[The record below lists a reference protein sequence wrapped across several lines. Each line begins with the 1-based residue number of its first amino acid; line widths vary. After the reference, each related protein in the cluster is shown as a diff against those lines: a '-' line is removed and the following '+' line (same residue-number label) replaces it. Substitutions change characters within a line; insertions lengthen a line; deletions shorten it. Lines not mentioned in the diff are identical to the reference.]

1 MPLPMHDIIE
11 RCRRL
16 ALLARHARMRE
27 ELIRLANDMERDA
40 GAFER
45 EEAAQTDKL
54 AG

>member
-1 MPLPMHDIIE
+1 MPPSIHDIIE
-11 RCRRL
+11 HCRRL
-16 ALLARHARMRE
+16 ALLARHPGMRE

-45 EEAAQTDKL
+45 KEAARTSKL

>member
-1 MPLPMHDIIE
+1 MPASIHDIIE

-27 ELIRLANDMERDA
+27 ELIRLANEMERDA
-40 GAFER
+40 GAFGR
-45 EEAAQTDKL
+45 KEAAQTNKL